1 MKIKYTIGML
11 IIAVAVVIASLSFG
25 ETMKQYVSI
34 EEAKAIR
41 DDVQVKGALLLEE
54 VRYDMDQQYLAF
66 TIADSSGNRLPVI
79 FSGIK
84 PGNFEQAKEIVAI
97 GRYNGKNFEAER
109 LLVKCPSKYT
119 EQGEQI

>member
-1 MKIKYTIGML
+1 ML